1 MKPRKK
7 ILLKRVEYLKPL
19 KGGARA
25 SGGCWC
31 TCHCMEAGIMGFQ
44 AGMMATVS
52 SGYGSNPVCST
63 ILSSIWNVWYYINN
77 REGLVV
83 LYLFQREGYALS
95 LWILLHDDWL
105 FFLIY
110 NFKGLKIFIL

>member
-7 ILLKRVEYLKPL
+7 ILLKRVEDLKPL

-95 LWILLHDDWL
+95 LWILLHDDW
-105 FFLIY
+105 FF
-110 NFKGLKIFIL
+110 F